1 MKALRIAVYAALVVG
16 WLGLAWLLWGSV
28 VPDGLALPHVD
39 VDTVFGKALVDRAE
53 RYERFL
59 LVLWV
64 LGVAVTLATLAIYAR
79 YGGRFTEESA
89 AGPLGTGMLLG
100 MLGLAILWLT
110 QLPFHRRRAVV
121 EPPPRRLAHGLLR
134 RGLRRL
140 GRARRDVRL
149 GLRRA
154 ARRDGARAPP
164 RLVVVD
170 SRRGRLHGDR
180 GGGRVRLSRT
190 STPASSGPTIPR
202 SSRATTDSSAP
213 RVCTGSRSASSRSAR
228 TRARRTRSRSAS
240 APPGGSSSGT
250 RCSTAG
256 SRPREVDVVL
266 AHELGHH
273 SSDHIAKA
281 IGWFALFA
289 LPGALVLMLATRR
302 RGGMGDPRAVP
313 LALLVAAA
321 WTLVTTPAQNVVS
334 RRAEAEADWKALQT
348 TRDPQAARGLFR
360 EFAVTSLGNPSP
372 PTWAYVLLETHPTLA
387 QRVAMADAWATRGR

>member
-1 MKALRIAVYAALVVG
+1 MLRIALYAALVVG
-16 WLGLAWLLWGSV
+16 WIGLAWLLWGSV

-39 VDTVFGKALVDRAE
+39 VDTVFGKALVDRAQ

-64 LGVAVTLATLAIYAR
+64 LGVVVTVGTLAIYAR
-79 YGGRFTEESA
+79 YGDRFTEESA

-110 QLPFHRRRAVV
+110 QLPVTVVALWWSRRHGVSHMGYLDAVLGDWV
-121 EPPPRRLAHGLLR
+121 ALGATFVSVCVALLVVMGLA
-134 RGLRRL
+134 RRL
-140 GRARRDVRL
+140 GSWWWIPAAAVFTAIAPLGVFDSPYLYTGLERPDDPALVARFDRLERAE
-149 GLRRA
+149 GLHGIPLRIESVSEETSQA
-154 ARRDGARAPP
+154 NAFAFGVGP
-164 RLVVVD
+164 
-170 SRRGRLHGDR
+170 SRRVVLWDTLLDGRF
-180 GGGRVRLSRT
+180 S
-190 STPASSGPTIPR
+190 PA
-202 SSRATTDSSAP
+202 
-213 RVCTGSRSASSRSAR
+213 
-228 TRARRTRSRSAS
+228 
-240 APPGGSSSGT
+240 
-250 RCSTAG
+250 
-256 SRPREVDVVL
+256 EVDVVL

-273 SSDHIAKA
+273 SSGHIAKA

-321 WTLVTTPAQNVVS
+321 WTLVTTPAQNLVS

-360 EFAVTSLGNPSP
+360 EFAVTSLGDPSP
-372 PTWAYVLLETHPTLA
+372 PTWAYVLLETPPTLA
-387 QRVAMADAWATRGR
+387 QRVAMANAGATRGR

>member
-1 MKALRIAVYAALVVG
+1 MKALRIALYAALVVG
-16 WLGLAWLLWGSV
+16 WIGLAWLLWGSV

-39 VDTVFGKALVDRAE
+39 VDTVFGKALVDRAQ

-64 LGVAVTLATLAIYAR
+64 LGVVVTLGTLAIYAR

-110 QLPFHRRRAVV
+110 QLPVTVVGLWWSRRHGVSHMGYLDAVLGDWV
-121 EPPPRRLAHGLLR
+121 ALGATFVSVCVALLVVMGLA
-134 RGLRRL
+134 RRL
-140 GRARRDVRL
+140 GSWWWIPGAAVFTAIAALGVFVSPYLYTGLERPDDPGLVARFDRLERAE
-149 GLRRA
+149 GLHGIPLRIESVSEETSQA
-154 ARRDGARAPP
+154 NAFAFGVGP
-164 RLVVVD
+164 
-170 SRRGRLHGDR
+170 SRRVVLWDTLLDGRF
-180 GGGRVRLSRT
+180 S
-190 STPASSGPTIPR
+190 PA
-202 SSRATTDSSAP
+202 
-213 RVCTGSRSASSRSAR
+213 
-228 TRARRTRSRSAS
+228 
-240 APPGGSSSGT
+240 
-250 RCSTAG
+250 
-256 SRPREVDVVL
+256 EVDVVL

-273 SSDHIAKA
+273 SSGHIAKA

-321 WTLVTTPAQNVVS
+321 WTLVTTPAQNLVS

-360 EFAVTSLGNPSP
+360 EFAVTSLGDPSP

-387 QRVAMADAWATRGR
+387 QRVAMANAWATRGR